1 MTVIALLCALALSS
15 ADCNRSTAIDFMRL
29 GEAPNAIQCLMGA
42 QMTLAQLAIRADA
55 AHRWII
61 KCEPPTSIGKDT
73 VG

>member
-15 ADCNRSTAIDFMRL
+15 ADCRRDTAVDVMVL
-29 GEAPNAIQCLMGA
+29 GDADNEIACALGA

-55 AHRWII
+55 EYRWII
-61 KCEPPTSIGKDT
+61 KCEPPTSIDKDT